1 MFKVDYIKIL
11 KNKNRDL
18 KLYKNL
24 KLGTYQ
30 FNKENSL
37 FDLLNKGIN
46 IQAIVGK
53 NGMGKSSIM
62 DLLYMAINNFA
73 YMFERGHY
81 RPGAESL
88 CYVKGLYVDV
98 GYSSKDSK
106 YILSCRGD
114 SISLKKNNSI
124 IQSFEI
130 NDNKKMLDEEIRVLV
145 KDFFY
150 TIVTNYS
157 LQSFISSNYKSD
169 TLVYNRDLNNDDDSE
184 NVDNFGLTTEMPI
197 NNRKKAVWIDRIFH
211 KNDGYIRSIVLNPY
225 RDNGSINMEVE
236 KKLAQD
242 RLIAFLIDGK
252 KSGSTIFSDYVLD
265 RIYFSLDD
273 EYIRRKFPDKITS
286 ILHDEILKQMEDDNS
301 EISILMSSFEIEKKE
316 AEIMSKAESV
326 ALAYLREKIDK
337 IVNLYDS
344 YKDFRQDKDF
354 SIYES
359 DIRKKR
365 RNYNELYNKIMIENS
380 HVETKIKRTIHFL
393 RNNINVSQKLG
404 LYFDYAKYGYFFN
417 NSYSTIDE
425 IINEFPPPIFK
436 YEVFLDRR
444 ESIEYST
451 ILSKRNFIGIKTIDE
466 IKMLNN
472 VKKGNF
478 VITKNVGK
486 LPFNGSKY
494 PQAINKHIAVQ
505 WNGEYWKKEI
515 INLNSL
521 SSGELQM
528 MHTLSSQAYHIRNLM
543 SIPSNR
549 IKYHNINMVFDEVEL
564 SFHPEYQR
572 EFIVRLHDMLS
583 VLQSG
588 HEEEY
593 LFNVIILTHS
603 PFILS
608 DIPSSNVMYL
618 EKGKQIDVATETFGQ
633 NISDILNQ
641 NFFLQSFVGELSK
654 RMINS
659 LIDYL
664 LTRKN
669 QGIWNKERAKKFIEN
684 IGDEFL
690 KRNLRKKFEEVFPK
704 G

>member
-1 MFKVDYIKIL
+1 MFKINYIKIL
-11 KNKNRDL
+11 KNKNRDP

-24 KLGTYQ
+24 KIGTYQ
-30 FNKENSL
+30 FSKENVL
-37 FDLLNKGIN
+37 FDLLNEGIN

-98 GYSSKDSK
+98 SYSFKESK
-106 YILSCRGD
+106 YVLSCRGD
-114 SISLKKNNSI
+114 SISLEKNNSI

-130 NDNKKMLDEEIRVLV
+130 NDNKKISDENIRELV

-157 LQSFISSNYKSD
+157 LQSFISSNYKCD
-169 TLVYNRDLNNDDDSE
+169 TLVYNRDLDNDDDSE
-184 NVDNFGLTTEMPI
+184 NVDNFGSATEIPI

-225 RDNGSINMEVE
+225 RDNGVINMEVE

-273 EYIRRKFPDKITS
+273 EYIQRKFPDKSIS
-286 ILHDEILKQMEDDNS
+286 ILHDEILDQIDDDKS
-301 EISILMSSFEIEKKE
+301 DISILMSSFEIEKKE
-316 AEIMSKAESV
+316 PEIMSKAESV
-326 ALAYLREKIDK
+326 ALAYLRKKIDK

-344 YKDFRQDKDF
+344 YKDFRQDKVF

-359 DIRKKR
+359 DTRKKR
-365 RNYNELYNKIMIENS
+365 INYNELYKKIMRENS

-393 RNNINVSQKLG
+393 RNNIDVSRKLG
-404 LYFDYAKYGYFFN
+404 LYFDYAKYSHFFY
-417 NSYSTIDE
+417 NSYSTIDQ

-436 YEVFLDRR
+436 YEVYLNRR
-444 ESIEYST
+444 ESIEQST

-472 VKKGNF
+472 VKKGSI
-478 VITKNVGK
+478 VITKNVGW
-486 LPFNGSKY
+486 LPFNGLKRLRTVNKNI
-494 PQAINKHIAVQ
+494 AIQ
-505 WNGEYWKKEI
+505 WNGEYWKKEE
-515 INLNSL
+515 INLNNL

-543 SIPSNR
+543 SVPSNR

-572 EFIVRLHDMLS
+572 EFIVRLYDMLS
-583 VLQSG
+583 VLRRG
-588 HEEEY
+588 YTEECC
-593 LFNVIILTHS
+593 FNVMILTHS

-618 EKGKQIDVATETFGQ
+618 EKGKQIEVATETFGQ

-641 NFFLQSFVGELSK
+641 NFFLQSFVGEHSK

-664 LTRKN
+664 LNRKN
-669 QGIWNKERAKKFIEN
+669 KNIWNKERAKNFIEN

-690 KRNLRKKFEEVFPK
+690 KRNLKKKFEEEFKK